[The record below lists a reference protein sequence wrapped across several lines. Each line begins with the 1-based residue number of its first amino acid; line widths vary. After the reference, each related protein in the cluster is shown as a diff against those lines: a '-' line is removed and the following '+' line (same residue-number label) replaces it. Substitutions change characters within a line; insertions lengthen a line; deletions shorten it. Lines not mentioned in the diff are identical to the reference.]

1 MAGKSNSTSSNKK
14 TFGARK
20 KGSARKTFN
29 KHDRK
34 IANTE
39 SKVDKKY
46 SVPYLL

>member
-20 KGSARKTFN
+20 KGSAQKTFN

-34 IANTE
+34 NR
-39 SKVDKKY
+39 KY
-46 SVPYLL
+46 RGQGR